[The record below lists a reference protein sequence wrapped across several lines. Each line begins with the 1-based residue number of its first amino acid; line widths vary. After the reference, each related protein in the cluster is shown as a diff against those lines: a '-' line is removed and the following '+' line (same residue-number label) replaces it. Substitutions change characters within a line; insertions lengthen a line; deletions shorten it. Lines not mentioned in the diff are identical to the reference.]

1 MQEHNE
7 QVCLTIH
14 NEDSMGLTAQIKAF
28 EHLPIVKQC
37 AHIATMLST
46 REQTSRVIEV
56 IRLIK
61 NVLNIYNNDV
71 LTELHPSLAHIFTV
85 YKEDI
90 QQILHDKVTDFAFT
104 MRIETLTYINDL
116 VYLQLNVYKYEDI
129 ERFIEMLFTIN

>member
-7 QVCLTIH
+7 HVCLTIH
-14 NEDSMGLTAQIKAF
+14 NEDSMDPMAQIKAF

-37 AHIATMLST
+37 ACIATMLST
-46 REQTSRVIEV
+46 RGRTPRITQV

-61 NVLNIYNNDV
+61 NVLNTYNHDV
-71 LTELHPSLAHIFTV
+71 LTELQPALVHIFTV

-90 QQILHDKVTDFAFT
+90 QQILHNKETDFAFT
-104 MRIETLTYINDL
+104 TRIETLTYINDL